1 MPCRAVR
8 IMIIILEIS
17 SASTAVSG
25 TTYSSQELFMYV
37 SIIIKCISIIS
48 GGGGGSESLFSN
60 VNRENH
66 FTVKP
71 VN

>member
-8 IMIIILEIS
+8 IMIIILEIP

-48 GGGGGSESLFSN
+48 RGGGSKSLFSN

>member
-1 MPCRAVR
+1 
-8 IMIIILEIS
+8 MIIILEIS

-48 GGGGGSESLFSN
+48 GGGIRVFILK
-60 VNRENH
+60 R
-66 FTVKP
+66 
-71 VN
+71 

>member
-1 MPCRAVR
+1 
-8 IMIIILEIS
+8 MIIILEIS

-25 TTYSSQELFMYV
+25 TTYSSQELFIYV

-48 GGGGGSESLFSN
+48 MGGGGGGGSKSLFSN